1 MTTRLGSLNE
11 FCWMDLK
18 TRDPAGT
25 AALLSTT
32 LGWRFSVDEED
43 WRKATKI
50 SVDGR
55 QIGGVSDLASPVYP
69 PGTPAHIAYYL
80 AVDDIDRRVEAAT
93 AQGARLLVPP
103 FDAGDQGRI
112 ATLIDPEG
120 AAFSLWQRRHFPG
133 WSLPPRLAGS
143 PHRMVLACD
152 RPDEARHF
160 YEKTTGTP
168 LFCADFIA
176 TVGPGA
182 SAPQWELVVAVDDLD
197 NVSRAHDDG
206 RASVTRSEENGRH
219 VVQLSSPEGL
229 SFLVRRRER

>member
-1 MTTRLGSLNE
+1 MTTRPGSLNE

-25 AALLSTT
+25 AAFLSTT
-32 LGWRFSVDEED
+32 LGWSFAVDEED
-43 WRKATKI
+43 WRKAIKM

-55 QIGGVSDLASPVYP
+55 PIGGVSDVASPAYP

-80 AVDDIDRRVEAAT
+80 AVDDIERRVEAAT
-93 AQGARLLVPP
+93 AHGARLVVSP
-103 FDAGDQGRI
+103 FDAGGQGRI
-112 ATLIDPEG
+112 ATLTDPEG

-133 WSLPPRLAGS
+133 WSFPPGLAGA

-160 YEKTTGTP
+160 YEKTTGAP

-176 TVGPGA
+176 AAEPGA
-182 SAPQWELVVAVDDLD
+182 STPQWELVVAVDDLD
-197 NVSRAHDDG
+197 NVIRAHDDG
-206 RASVTRSEENGRH
+206 RASVTSSEKHGRR
-219 VVQLSSPEGL
+219 VVRLSSPEGL
-229 SFLVRRRER
+229 SFLLRHRGL

>member
-25 AALLSTT
+25 AALFSTT
-32 LGWRFSVDEED
+32 LGWRFAVDEED
-43 WRKATKI
+43 WRKAVKI
-50 SVDGR
+50 SVGDR
-55 QIGGVSDLASPVYP
+55 PIGGLSDVASPVYP

-80 AVDDIDRRVEAAT
+80 AVDDIDRRAEAAT
-93 AQGARLLVPP
+93 AHGARLVVPP

-120 AAFSLWQRRHFPG
+120 AAFSLWQRRHFPE
-133 WSLPPRLAGS
+133 WNFPPRLASS

-160 YEKTTGTP
+160 YEKTTERP
-168 LFCADFIA
+168 C
-176 TVGPGA
+176 
-182 SAPQWELVVAVDDLD
+182 SAP
-197 NVSRAHDDG
+197 
-206 RASVTRSEENGRH
+206 T
-219 VVQLSSPEGL
+219 SSPQWGPVHPPH
-229 SFLVRRRER
+229 SGNWWSPSMIWTTSAARTMTAGPRSPVPRRTAVRWCG